1 MRDAEPDTG
10 RAQLNLPPSSLRG
23 PAALPTSRGPL
34 AGRSQEE
41 HMCTHAH
48 TYTLQTV
55 PPHVHVHR
63 HLTRTHKCTNTHRH
77 TPRSGRE
84 ILERLSGPFSV
95 SLSCSSRLW
104 RGWGEGGEAQQMV
117 PAKPGSLPVPLNS
130 GSGPPQ
136 GQQSN

>member
-1 MRDAEPDTG
+1 
-10 RAQLNLPPSSLRG
+10 
-23 PAALPTSRGPL
+23 
-34 AGRSQEE
+34 
-41 HMCTHAH
+41 MCTHAH